1 MKGGKEKQSRMLQRN
16 PEEKVANEE
25 WTAVSSATGKSCQE
39 SYHGPFVTLTRAVS
53 VKLRR

>member
-25 WTAVSSATGKSCQE
+25 WTVVSSATEKSCQE
-39 SYHGPFVTLTRAVS
+39 SHHRPFVTLTRAVA
-53 VKLRR
+53 VTLRR